1 MNTDVPTP
9 GSAPASNRRRRTSV
23 PRTRMSSTWIAV
35 ICGAVILLLLLIFI
49 LENSQRVDIAY
60 FGFHGHLPLGVALL
74 IAAVCGILLVVI
86 PGIGRIVQLR
96 RSTRRAQQ
104 QAVVEPVERPV
115 SPVEPAGSA
124 GSPDSAGSAT
134 SATPGEAAG
143 PREIPVRPEAPVRG
157 DVPTRTTQPLPP
169 GDQGPGR

>member
-1 MNTDVPTP
+1 MKPDVPAP
-9 GSAPASNRRRRTSV
+9 GSASASNRRRRTSV
-23 PRTRMSSTWIAV
+23 QRTRMSSTWIAL

-49 LENSQRVDIAY
+49 LENSQSVDIAY

-104 QAVVEPVERPV
+104 QAVGEPVERPV
-115 SPVEPAGSA
+115 TPVP
-124 GSPDSAGSAT
+124 PTTPPTPAT
-134 SATPGEAAG
+134 SGDAV
-143 PREIPVRPEAPVRG
+143 VRPEVPVRG
-157 DVPTRTTQPLPP
+157 EVPPRDTAPP
-169 GDQGPGR
+169 PRDQSPGV